1 MDPRDR
7 EALGSLRLSWAPTAD
22 DLWHSQGA
30 VHVPGFNDD
39 ALDQVMAAFVD
50 ADRGPDSNPLGV
62 VVTGQAGSGKTHLL
76 GQVRERAQGS
86 GGFFFLVELLDA
98 TSFWESARSG
108 ILESL
113 GRPAAERETQLKELL
128 WHLSSIAH
136 VSRAER
142 RAIVGDDELTPEIL
156 RTFVNALHKARGETV
171 RQTHHA
177 LRALVLL
184 GANDLGVQ
192 DIGQAYLN
200 STEDVDDTGRR
211 TWAIGVSTL
220 TPQECVRDI
229 SRLVALAG
237 PAVLAIDQIDTLLA
251 QSADRTGA
259 FGSETDNR
267 DIEHVAH
274 GLMSIRQSMRR
285 TAAVVAC
292 LPAVWESIRSKAV
305 APVADRFRVTAPL
318 QALPSADIGRAIL
331 ERRFTASY
339 RAIEFVPKYPSWPIL
354 PAAFE
359 DAPEYTPRQL
369 LKRADAHVRSC
380 LEGDVVEELAHLKPT
395 VEPPRPSPVVDPR
408 DNTDLDRRFAGYRQ
422 RAVTGAAL
430 DPDGEDTTVPS
441 LLSAALEAWIVEH
454 GDTEQAFRFD
464 PPPGKR
470 VLLHGRLR
478 QSLDAATD
486 DERHWGFRAIA
497 SANAVAVQNRIRN
510 ACTATGFGSN
520 LDRKRL
526 ILLRNKP
533 WPNGVKTAAMVA
545 DFEAAGG
552 RTLSLSDDDL
562 RTLSALRGL
571 IDDNHPD
578 LPGWLIARKPAHG
591 LAFLRDALGDV
602 AGPLPS
608 PPEAPVEPPSEPVS
622 RPELVLPPEHVLPP
636 EPAPA
641 PQRPSVPKPPPPPS
655 ADPRHD
661 SPTAVPLGVDDVSG
675 KPLGVELLALRKHTA
690 IFAGSGSGKTV
701 LIRRL
706 VEECA
711 LRGVSSIV
719 LDPNNDLARLGIPWP
734 AVPEGWNAADTPRA
748 AEYHADT
755 EVVVWTPRRAGG
767 RPLSFQPLPDF
778 SSVVDDADE
787 YAEAVEAA
795 FAALEPRA
803 LISGNTAKAHYARAV
818 LREALHWYGRQP
830 RTSLDG
836 FIDVLALL
844 PHGISAINGATE
856 LAAALGQNLRAAK
869 VNDPLFGGDGTPAD
883 PGMLLTP
890 SDGYRARV
898 SVISL
903 IGLQNDD
910 QRAGFVNQLQMALF
924 AWIKRHPAGDH
935 PLGGL
940 LVMDEAQNFAPSG
953 RTTAATQSTLAL
965 SSQARKYGLG
975 LVFAT
980 QMPRGLHNH
989 IPGNAAT
996 QFYGLLN
1003 SSTQIT
1009 VAKELAR
1016 VKGGHVP
1023 DISRLRA
1030 GNFYAALEGTPF
1042 HKITSPWCL
1051 SHHPHSPLTTEE
1063 VLELARRPVGPK
1075 T

>member
-1 MDPRDR
+1 MDSLERD
-7 EALGSLRLSWAPTAD
+7 ALRSLRLSWAPTAD

-30 VHVPGFNDD
+30 FHVPGFNDR
-39 ALDQVMAAFVD
+39 ALEQVMDAFAD
-50 ADRGPDSNPLGV
+50 AGREKDSSPLGMVVRGP
-62 VVTGQAGSGKTHLL
+62 AGSGKTHLL
-76 GQVRERAQGS
+76 GQVRERVQS
-86 GGFFFLVELLDA
+86 NGFFFLVELLDA

-113 GRPAAERETQLKELL
+113 GRPAKQRETQLKELL
-128 WHLSSIAH
+128 WHLSTRAH
-136 VSRAER
+136 VTRTER

-156 RTFVNALHKARGETV
+156 STFVNALHKACGEPV
-171 RQTHHA
+171 RQTHHT

-184 GANDLGVQ
+184 GANDFGVQ

-200 STEDVDDTGRR
+200 STEDIDDTGRR
-211 TWAIGVSTL
+211 TWTIGVSTL
-220 TPQECVRDI
+220 SPQECVRDI

-237 PAVLAIDQIDTLLA
+237 PAVLAIDQIDTLIA
-251 QSADRTGA
+251 QSADRTTA
-259 FGSETDNR
+259 TGSSSDNR

-274 GLMSIRQSMRR
+274 GLMAIRQSMRR
-285 TAAVVAC
+285 TTAVVAC
-292 LPAVWESIRSKAV
+292 LPAAWEAIRMRAT
-305 APVADRFRVTAPL
+305 APVADRFREATML
-318 QALPSADIGRAIL
+318 QGLPSPDIARAIL

-339 RAIEFVPKYPSWPIL
+339 RAIEFDPPYPSWPIL
-354 PAAFE
+354 PGAFE
-359 DAPEYTPRQL
+359 DAPDFTPRLL

-380 LEGDVVEELAHLKPT
+380 LDRDVVEELAHL
-395 VEPPRPSPVVDPR
+395 PPDDPQRIPHKPVVRPR
-408 DNTDLDRRFAGYRQ
+408 DNTDLDRRFEGYRQ
-422 RAVTGAAL
+422 RAVTSAVL

-441 LLSAALEAWIVEH
+441 LLSAGFEAWIAEH
-454 GDTEQAFRFD
+454 GETEQAYRFD

-478 QSLDAATD
+478 ESLDAASD

-497 SANAVAVQNRIRN
+497 SANATAAQNRIRN
-510 ACTATGFGSN
+510 ACNATGFGSN
-520 LDRKRL
+520 LDRRKL
-526 ILLRNKP
+526 FLLRNTP

-562 RTLSALRGL
+562 RTLAALRGL

-578 LPGWLIARKPAHG
+578 LPDWLVARKPAHG
-591 LAFLRDALGDV
+591 LTFLRDALGDD
-602 AGPLPS
+602 AGP
-608 PPEAPVEPPSEPVS
+608 PP
-622 RPELVLPPEHVLPP
+622 
-636 EPAPA
+636 PA
-641 PQRPSVPKPPPPPS
+641 VPKPPAAEVPKPPAPQVEPTRKPPS
-655 ADPRHD
+655 APVPPPPHQHENHREHERHRED
-661 SPTAVPLGVDDVSG
+661 SATAIPLGIDDNSG
-675 KPLGVELLALRKHTA
+675 RLLDVELLALRKHTA

-706 VEECA
+706 IEECA

-719 LDPNNDLARLGIPWP
+719 LDPNNDLARLGLPWP
-734 AVPEGWNAADTPRA
+734 TPPPGWDSADGPL
-748 AEYHADT
+748 ADNYLGNT

-778 SSVVDDADE
+778 ASVVDDTDE
-787 YAEAVEAA
+787 YGEAVESA

-803 LISGNTAKAHYARAV
+803 LIAGNTARAHYSRAV
-818 LREALHWYGRQP
+818 LRETLQWYGR
-830 RTSLDG
+830 RSSTSLDG
-836 FIDVLALL
+836 FIEVLADL
-844 PHGISAINGATE
+844 PDGISEISGADD
-856 LAAALGQNLRAAK
+856 LAAALAQNLRAAK
-869 VNDPLFGGDGTPAD
+869 VNDPMFGGDGTPAE
-883 PGMLLTP
+883 PGVLLNP

-903 IGLQNDD
+903 IGLPSDE

-924 AWIKRHPAGDH
+924 SWIKRNPTGDR

-980 QMPRGLHNH
+980 QAPRGLHNH

-996 QFYGLLN
+996 QFFGLLN
-1003 SSTQIT
+1003 APAQIT
-1009 VAKELAR
+1009 VANEMAR
-1016 VKGGHVP
+1016 VKGGRVP

-1030 GNFYAALEGTPF
+1030 GNFYAALEGSAF

-1051 SHHPHSPLTTEE
+1051 SYHPHSPLTTEE
-1063 VLELARRPVGPK
+1063 VLELAHRPLGPK
-1075 T
+1075 P

>member
-1 MDPRDR
+1 MDPRER

-30 VHVPGFNDD
+30 LHVPGFNDE

-50 ADRGPDSNPLGV
+50 ADRGPESNPLGV
-62 VVTGQAGSGKTHLL
+62 VVRGQAGSGKTHLL
-76 GQVRERAQGS
+76 GQVRERVQAS
-86 GGFFFLVELLDA
+86 VGFFFLVELLDA

-136 VSRAER
+136 ISRAER

-259 FGSETDNR
+259 QGSETDNR

-318 QALPSADIGRAIL
+318 QALPSADVGRAIL

-339 RAIEFVPKYPSWPIL
+339 RAIEYVPKYASWPIL
-354 PAAFE
+354 PAAFD

-380 LEGDVVEELAHLKPT
+380 LERDVVEELAHLKAVA
-395 VEPPRPSPVVDPR
+395 VELPPPGPVEFPS
-408 DNTDLDRRFAGYRQ
+408 NTTGLDQRFAGYRQ

-430 DPDGEDTTVPS
+430 DPDGEDITVPS

-454 GDTEQAFRFD
+454 GDTDQAFRFD

-520 LDRKRL
+520 LDRRRL
-526 ILLRNKP
+526 VLLRNKP

-562 RTLSALRGL
+562 RTLTALRGL

-591 LAFLRDALGDV
+591 LEFLRDALGEV
-602 AGPLPS
+602 AGRVPS
-608 PPEAPVEPPSEPVS
+608 PPVVSVAATPEPVLPSEPV
-622 RPELVLPPEHVLPP
+622 PPPQ
-636 EPAPA
+636 PAP
-641 PQRPSVPKPPPPPS
+641 P
-655 ADPRHD
+655 ADPAPSGRQE
-661 SPTAVPLGVDDVSG
+661 SPDTVPLGVDDISG
-675 KPLGVELLALRKHTA
+675 RPLGVELLALRKHTA

-719 LDPNNDLARLGIPWP
+719 LDPNNDLARLGLPWP
-734 AVPEGWNAADTPRA
+734 SPPEGWNAADTARA
-748 AEYHADT
+748 EEYHANT
-755 EVVVWTPRRAGG
+755 EIVVWTPRRAGG
-767 RPLSFQPLPDF
+767 RRLAFQPLPDF

-795 FAALEPRA
+795 FSALEPRA

-818 LREALHWYGRQP
+818 LREALHWYGKQP
-830 RTSLDG
+830 GTSLDG
-836 FIDVLALL
+836 FIDVLTHL
-844 PHGISAINGATE
+844 PEGISAILGADD

-883 PGMLLTP
+883 PGTLLTP

-903 IGLQNDD
+903 IGLPNDD

-924 AWIKRHPAGDH
+924 AWIKRNPAGDR

-1009 VAKELAR
+1009 VAKEMAR

-1063 VLELARRPVGPK
+1063 VLELARRPLGH
-1075 T
+1075 

>member
-1 MDPRDR
+1 MDLRDR

-30 VHVPGFNDD
+30 LHVPGFNDE
-39 ALDQVMAAFVD
+39 ALDQVMAAFAD
-50 ADRGPDSNPLGV
+50 AERGPDSSPLGV
-62 VVTGQAGSGKTHLL
+62 VVRGQAGSGKTHLL
-76 GQVRERAQGS
+76 GQVRERVQS
-86 GGFFFLVELLDA
+86 GEGFFFLVELLDA

-128 WHLSSIAH
+128 WHLASLAH

-142 RAIVGDDELTPEIL
+142 RAVVGDDELTPEIL

-171 RQTHHA
+171 RQTHHT

-200 STEDVDDTGRR
+200 STEDLDDTGRR

-251 QSADRTGA
+251 QSADRTSSPEGA
-259 FGSETDNR
+259 TDNR
-267 DIEHVAH
+267 DLEHVAH

-292 LPAVWESIRSKAV
+292 LPAAWEAIRSRAT

-318 QALPSADIGRAIL
+318 HPLPSADIGRAIL

-339 RAIEFVPKYPSWPIL
+339 RSIEFDPPYPSWPVL
-354 PAAFE
+354 PSAFD

-380 LEGDVVEELAHLKPT
+380 LEQDVVQELAHLKE
-395 VEPPRPSPVVDPR
+395 VADKQDSRGSVDVTP
-408 DNTDLDRRFAGYRQ
+408 DTTELDRRFAGYRQ
-422 RAVTGAAL
+422 RAVTVEAL
-430 DPDGEDTTVPS
+430 EPDAEDVNVPS
-441 LLSAALEAWIVEH
+441 LLSAGLEAWITER
-454 GDTEQAFRFD
+454 GDTEQTYRFD
-464 PPPGKR
+464 PPPGKQVR
-470 VLLHGRLR
+470 LHGRLR

-497 SANAVAVQNRIRN
+497 STNATAVQNRIRN

-520 LDRKRL
+520 LDRRRL
-526 ILLRNKP
+526 FLLRNKP
-533 WPNGVKTAAMVA
+533 WPNGVKTAEMVA
-545 DFEAAGG
+545 DFEANGG
-552 RTLSLSDDDL
+552 RTLALSDDDL
-562 RTLSALRGL
+562 RTLMALRGL
-571 IDDNHPD
+571 IDDNHPN
-578 LPGWLIARKPAHG
+578 LPSWLLARKPAHG
-591 LAFLRDALGDV
+591 LEFLREALGDD
-602 AGPLPS
+602 AGPQPS
-608 PPEAPVEPPSEPVS
+608 PP
-622 RPELVLPPEHVLPP
+622 PPEVVVTPHSP
-636 EPAPA
+636 EPAMPESVATQDPSPATAPTPA
-641 PQRPSVPKPPPPPS
+641 PDPTPS
-655 ADPRHD
+655 RREN
-661 SPTAVPLGVDDVSG
+661 SPTAVPLGVDDSSNKLLSVQ
-675 KPLGVELLALRKHTA
+675 LLALRKHTA

-719 LDPNNDLARLGIPWP
+719 LDPNNDLARLGLPWP
-734 AVPEGWNAADTPRA
+734 TTPEGWHGADTGLAAD
-748 AEYHADT
+748 YLGNT

-787 YAEAVEAA
+787 YEEAVEAA

-803 LISGNTAKAHYARAV
+803 LISGNTAKAHYSRAV

-830 RTSLDG
+830 GTSLDG
-836 FIDVLALL
+836 FIDALSLL
-844 PHGISAINGATE
+844 PHGVSAIVGADQ

-883 PGMLLTP
+883 PGILLTP
-890 SDGYRARV
+890 SEGYRARV

-903 IGLQNDD
+903 IGLSNDD

-924 AWIKRHPAGDH
+924 AWIKRNPAGER

-1009 VAKELAR
+1009 VAKEMAR

-1030 GNFYAALEGTPF
+1030 GNFYAALEGMPF
-1042 HKITSPWCL
+1042 HQITSPWCL
-1051 SHHPHSPLTTEE
+1051 SYHPHSPLTTEE
-1063 VLELARRPVGPK
+1063 VLDLARRPLGPK
-1075 T
+1075 TRG